1 MCHIMLIPFT
11 LSQAIQVLQEQ
22 SLSENKLP
30 FNTDILRILDLNFN
44 SKLILNKIRE
54 FRCHKYVFQMIKQL
68 RTWQ

>member
-11 LSQAIQVLQEQ
+11 QSQAIQVLQEQ
-22 SLSENKLP
+22 SLSENEVP

-54 FRCHKYVFQMIKQL
+54 FCCHKYVFQIIKQL
-68 RTWQ
+68 RTW